1 MGSGSIR
8 FEIGEFEYV
17 SVSGRALNYPPESL
31 FSNAPLDRGGS
42 PRAQPT
48 DPRSSTCFPS
58 GFCQQAPDLRSCSKY
73 DARKT
78 LDAFSVSLRG
88 QIDLDALNNPLVR
101 IVRPGYATGAHL
113 TLAGSRYT
121 HEG

>member
-8 FEIGEFEYV
+8 FEMGEFEYV
-17 SVSGRALNYPPESL
+17 SVSGRALNYPPESF

-58 GFCQQAPDLRSCSKY
+58 RFLPAS
-73 DARKT
+73 
-78 LDAFSVSLRG
+78 
-88 QIDLDALNNPLVR
+88 
-101 IVRPGYATGAHL
+101 
-113 TLAGSRYT
+113 AGSSILQQVRRQKDPRCLLCQPA
-121 HEG
+121 